1 MPDEAQNSK
10 MINGLGSPGN
20 WQTPN
25 VQRTI
30 RTLGQCALQTARS
43 RKKAWDFSGWAGEHL

>member
-10 MINGLGSPGN
+10 MINGLGSPGS
-20 WQTPN
+20 WQTPTCSA
-25 VQRTI
+25 QYA
-30 RTLGQCALQTARS
+30 TLGQCALQTAHS